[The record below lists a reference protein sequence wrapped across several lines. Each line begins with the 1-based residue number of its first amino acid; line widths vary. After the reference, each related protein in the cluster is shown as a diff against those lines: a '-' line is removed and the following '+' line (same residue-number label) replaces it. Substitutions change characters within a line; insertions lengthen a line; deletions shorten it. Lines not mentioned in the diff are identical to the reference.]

1 MVPLPFHLTVKGNGA
16 MPTQLLLNGLSG
28 TLQDSES
35 WNRQQALA
43 MIRDTVAQTLASLT
57 PTQQREYVKLQR
69 EAHRALMAVE
79 AANNTLTSTFKAQGL
94 ARLRA
99 KVGGQDPEKIYLHT
113 RYLEPVSPPLPWEP
127 RASTVNGL
135 NPKDRKSTR

>member
-1 MVPLPFHLTVKGNGA
+1 

-79 AANNTLTSTFKAQGL
+79 AANNTLISTF
-94 ARLRA
+94 
-99 KVGGQDPEKIYLHT
+99 
-113 RYLEPVSPPLPWEP
+113 
-127 RASTVNGL
+127 
-135 NPKDRKSTR
+135 